1 MNILFFIMKYETQ
14 LHSGILPSGDEQIQT
29 LADFGFSESRIVQA
43 ILEEETL
50 EITDLIPILIT
61 GDVEFKVAHFR

>member
-1 MNILFFIMKYETQ
+1 MNILFFIIKYETQ
-14 LHSGILPSGDEQIQT
+14 LHSVILPSGVEQIQT

-50 EITDLIPILIT
+50 EITDLIRILIT
-61 GDVEFKVAHFR
+61 GDVEFKVTYFR